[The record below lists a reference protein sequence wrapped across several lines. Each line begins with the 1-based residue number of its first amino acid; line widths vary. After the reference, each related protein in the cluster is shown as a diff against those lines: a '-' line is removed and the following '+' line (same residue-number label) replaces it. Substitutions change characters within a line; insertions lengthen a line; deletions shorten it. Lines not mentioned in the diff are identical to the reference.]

1 MLIKKIK
8 NKKIKRN
15 QKIIIKQLIIK
26 KLKH

>member
-8 NKKIKRN
+8 NKNIKRN